1 MSGLIHDLRYA
12 LRQLRKSPGFSGIAM
27 LTLSLGICASVA
39 IFAFV
44 DAALLKPLPYRD
56 ASRLVDVTEG
66 SAMFP
71 RANLSYLDYL
81 DWKKA
86 NTVFSS
92 MDVWTGGGFLFQMPN
107 GAVPVP
113 AVRVSDGFF
122 RTLGVKPERGRDF
135 YDGEDKP
142 GAPATVLLSYA
153 AWRDRFASRAEVI
166 GQTISLSGKAYTVI
180 GVLPREFQFALRG
193 RAEFWTALQPTMEC
207 EKRRSCHN
215 LNGVARLRDGVT
227 VAAADANMKTIAKQL
242 ETQYPDSNRGQF
254 ASVISLSQSVVGNV
268 RPLLLML
275 LSGASLLFVIA
286 CVNVASLLLVRSES
300 RKREM
305 AVRGALGASPTR
317 LFRQYVTE
325 GLVLAS
331 AGSVLG
337 LFLAAWAVRVLIGLI
352 PEDMLGGMPYLQNLG
367 LNSRVA
373 LFGILIALIAGVLF
387 AVTPAFRTSFV
398 DLRDDLAE
406 GGRAAA
412 GRVWRKF
419 GANLVTVELAT
430 AVILLV
436 GAGLLGK
443 SFFRL
448 LHVDLGFEPERV
460 ASLLVIAP
468 DVGYEKEAQ
477 QIALTDRIMERFKQ
491 LPGVQSVALTTTL
504 PVSCNCN
511 TNWIRFVGKPY
522 SGEHNEV
529 NNRAVTPEFFS
540 TIHARLLSGRFLSE
554 ADDAS
559 KPHVA
564 IVNKTLAQKYFPGE
578 NPVGKKYGDTQLS
591 PQSIREIVGVVD
603 DVRDGSLD
611 AALWP
616 AEYVPFKQNTD
627 TVFYAVVRTAADERT
642 LIPTLV
648 SAVHQVDPSLG
659 TLEEMSM
666 SDKINNSPTAYL
678 HRSSA
683 WLVGGFAALAL
694 ILGVVG
700 LYGVVAYSVSQRTRE
715 IGVRMALGAQRASVY
730 QLILREA
737 GRLTAL
743 GIAFGLAGAIAA
755 AMLMRG
761 LLFGVSSWDL
771 PTLAGVAIVLGG
783 CALLASYIPAR
794 RAARVDPIVALRYE

>member
-12 LRQLRKSPGFSGIAM
+12 LRQLRKSPGFSGIAV

-71 RANLSYLDYL
+71 RANLSYLDYV
-81 DWKKA
+81 DWKKM

-92 MDVWTGGGFLFQMPN
+92 MDVWTGSGFLFQMPN

-113 AVRVSDGFF
+113 AMRVSDGFF
-122 RTLGVKPERGRDF
+122 RTLGVKPKLGRDF

-180 GVLPREFQFALRG
+180 GILPREFQFALRG
-193 RAEFWTALQPTMEC
+193 RVEFWTALQPAMEC

-215 LNGVARLRDGVT
+215 LYGVARLKDGVT
-227 VAAADANMKTIAKQL
+227 VAAADADMKTIAKQL
-242 ETQYPDSNRGQF
+242 ESQYPDSNRGQF

-275 LSGASLLFVIA
+275 LSGAGLLFVIA

-352 PEDMLGGMPYLQNLG
+352 PEDMLAGMPYLQNLG

-387 AVTPAFRTSFV
+387 AVTPAFRTSFG

-460 ASLLVIAP
+460 ASLLIIAP

-554 ADDAS
+554 TDDAS

-578 NPVGKKYGDTQLS
+578 DPVGKKYGDTQLS

-616 AEYVPFKQNTD
+616 AEYVPFKQSTD
-627 TVFYAVVRTAADERT
+627 IVFYAVVRTAADERT

-659 TLEEMSM
+659 TQEEMSM

-771 PTLAGVAIVLGG
+771 PTLAGVAIMLGG

>member
-12 LRQLRKSPGFSGIAM
+12 LRQLRKSLGFSGIAV

-71 RANLSYLDYL
+71 RANLSYLDYV
-81 DWKKA
+81 DWKKM

-92 MDVWTGGGFLFQMPN
+92 MDVWTGSGYLFQMPN

-113 AVRVSDGFF
+113 AMRVSDGFF
-122 RTLGVKPERGRDF
+122 RTLGVKPKLGRDF

-142 GAPATVLLSYA
+142 GAPATVLLSYG
-153 AWRDRFASRAEVI
+153 AWRDRFASRADVI
-166 GQTISLSGKAYTVI
+166 GQTISLSGKAYSVI

-215 LNGVARLRDGVT
+215 LYGVARLKDGVT
-227 VAAADANMKTIAKQL
+227 VAAADANMNTIAKQL

-254 ASVISLSQSVVGNV
+254 ASVISLGQSVVGNV

-275 LSGASLLFVIA
+275 LGGAGLLFVIA

-477 QIALTDRIMERFKQ
+477 QIALTDRIMERFKK
-491 LPGVQSVALTTTL
+491 LPGVQSVALTSTL

-529 NNRAVTPEFFS
+529 NYRAITPEFFS

-554 ADDAS
+554 RDDAS

-564 IVNKTLAQKYFPGE
+564 IINKALAQKYFPGE
-578 NPVGKKYGDTQLS
+578 DPIGKKYGDTQLS

-648 SAVHQVDPSLG
+648 SAVHQVDASLG
-659 TLEEMSM
+659 TQEEMSM
-666 SDKINNSPTAYL
+666 SDKINNSPAAYL

-755 AMLMRG
+755 AILMRG